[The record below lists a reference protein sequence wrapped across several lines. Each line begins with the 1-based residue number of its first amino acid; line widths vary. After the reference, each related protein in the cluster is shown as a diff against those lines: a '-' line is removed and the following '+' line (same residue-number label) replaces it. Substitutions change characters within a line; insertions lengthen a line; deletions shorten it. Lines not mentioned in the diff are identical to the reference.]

1 MEKDID
7 YTDKK
12 VLLVEDNEMNIRL
25 FSFLLKRVKINYDIA
40 IEGKQALDMFR
51 ENHYDLILTDI
62 NIPNIT
68 GDEMTR
74 IIRKDEDDTK
84 SKIPIVALTASILVS
99 EIEHYLAAGIN
110 QVLLK
115 PFTEPQFKAVLEKYL
130 Q

>member
-1 MEKDID
+1 MEKDIV

-25 FSFLLKRVKINYDIA
+25 FSFLLKRVKINFDIA

-51 ENHYDLILTDI
+51 KNHYDLILTDI

-74 IIRKDEDDTK
+74 IIRKEEDNAQ

-110 QVLLK
+110 QVLIK
-115 PFTEPQFKAVLEKYL
+115 PFTEPQFKEVLEKYL